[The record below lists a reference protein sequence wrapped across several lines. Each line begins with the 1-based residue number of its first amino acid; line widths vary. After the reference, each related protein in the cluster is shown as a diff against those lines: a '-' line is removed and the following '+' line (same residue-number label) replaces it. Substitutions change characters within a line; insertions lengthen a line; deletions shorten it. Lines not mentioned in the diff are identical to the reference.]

1 MRSSNNLCFPLEND
15 GHSNWKTILS
25 QIFIKSCKSRSRKE
39 WNPFTIVGKRS
50 TLLSRSRAKASLE
63 SNDAYIDPNPID
75 WCIDYSQQRHRNNF
89 SRNGNCLYEEKF
101 RIIMRYQAVKV
112 LLESFKLPSIRITM
126 SRHKNDNWGMSTAQ
140 IHHVEQWLITRSN
153 KSN

>member
-39 WNPFTIVGKRS
+39 WNPFTIVNDPLCSRDQGQK
-50 TLLSRSRAKASLE
+50 LLSRATMHISIRIRSIELFATE
-63 SNDAYIDPNPID
+63 NN
-75 WCIDYSQQRHRNNF
+75 RNNF

-126 SRHKNDNWGMSTAQ
+126 SRHKNDN
-140 IHHVEQWLITRSN
+140 
-153 KSN
+153 